1 VGSIKSGSLNS
12 RGLTDRNHRSEF
24 LIPVAM
30 TILLLLM
37 IPISAKLL
45 IGVEPS
51 IISTIAQALVFMML
65 AFLLYISIQKRYHAK
80 SEIQELDKVL
90 NAQYDLDYKQNNF
103 MNAISKDLQPAVTE
117 MWSFL
122 ESPEVPEQ
130 SKKFIEAGL
139 KEISETIETFGF
151 VAKLDSRSV
160 KNEKSAES
168 LVDIV
173 RGVEGSVSKGARSI
187 KIDVP
192 ENAKVRHRQMIEKVL
207 FALVS
212 NSLEHSGDK
221 GSIYIEYKTRLK
233 TRRSEIIVKD
243 NGKGVP
249 KDKLAL
255 LFKPL
260 TRVEDTKEFSHQG
273 RGMSLFVSRMVMRY
287 IGGDLIA
294 QSELGKGTK
303 MTIVLPKN

>member
-1 VGSIKSGSLNS
+1 MGRFNSGNVSSNTLEDHKQK
-12 RGLTDRNHRSEF
+12 LQF
-24 LIPVAM
+24 LLPVVITM
-30 TILLLLM
+30 LLLFM
-37 IPISAKLL
+37 IPTSAKLL
-45 IGVEPS
+45 IGVDPS
-51 IISTIAQALVFMML
+51 IVSAIAQVLVFMMFT
-65 AFLLYISIQKRYHAK
+65 FLLYISIQKRYHAK
-80 SEIQELDKVL
+80 KEIQELDKIL
-90 NAQYDLDYKQNNF
+90 NAQYELDYKQNNF

-122 ESPEVPEQ
+122 ESPEIPEQ

-151 VAKLDSRSV
+151 VAQLDSRGV
-160 KNEKSAES
+160 KNEKSSEP

-173 RGVEGSVSKGARSI
+173 RGVEGSVSKGARNV

-192 ENAKVRHRQMIEKVL
+192 ENAKVNHRQLIEKVL

-221 GSIYIEYKTRLK
+221 GSISIEYKSSLK
-233 TRRSEIIVKD
+233 TRRSEIIVRD
-243 NGKGVP
+243 DGKGIP
-249 KDKLAL
+249 KDKLKL

-273 RGMSLFVSRMVMRY
+273 RGMSLFVSRMAMRY
-287 IGGDLIA
+287 VGGDLIA